1 MRKVNQELAEINRIA
16 LEEEDFKDLNLKLEV
31 FNANPIFNVLQ
42 RTDRQTDETRHD
54 APTFDFPQF
63 DKETEKEKS
72 KQTERQTDVQQTDTR
87 TKEDIDKELSRFS
100 DAPLTEDE
108 IKILTKD
115 LPKKKSKKII
125 SFNF

>member
-54 APTFDFPQF
+54 APTFDYPKF
-63 DKETEKEKS
+63 DKETEVEKS
-72 KQTERQTDVQQTDTR
+72 KQTKRQTETDIR

>member
-1 MRKVNQELAEINRIA
+1 M
-16 LEEEDFKDLNLKLEV
+16 
-31 FNANPIFNVLQ
+31 LQ

-54 APTFDFPQF
+54 APTFDYPKF
-63 DKETEKEKS
+63 DKETEVEKS
-72 KQTERQTDVQQTDTR
+72 KQTKRQTETDIR

-115 LPKKKSKKII
+115 LPKKNPKK
-125 SFNF
+125 